1 MKIDIVPRTYFEE
14 RMGTAEVEALLR
26 SHKVISIQS
35 SNGWDSEPPFA
46 KKHCESKNLLCL
58 VFDDYFGIPEDPVER
73 SRVAL
78 FTPEH
83 ADRIMRFVDDGS
95 MPLVVLCTQGARAPG
110 DQSPPS
116 EILRP
121 SGCHVHHVQHYCQ
134 HWTWYQQ
141 VWSSRATIIDRFKCI
156 QHGKL
161 DSQA

>member
-95 MPLVVLCTQGARAPG
+95 MPLVVLCTQGVSRSGAVGYVLDRYFNSVLANNEKDYEYFMARNPFIM
-110 DQSPPS
+110 PNPNVV
-116 EILRP
+116 EVFLR
-121 SGCHVHHVQHYCQ
+121 
-134 HWTWYQQ
+134 
-141 VWSSRATIIDRFKCI
+141 F
-156 QHGKL
+156 L
-161 DSQA
+161 EL

>member
-1 MKIDIVPRTYFEE
+1 MKIDILPRSYFEE
-14 RMGTAEVEALLR
+14 RRGSFEIGELLR

-95 MPLVVLCTQGARAPG
+95 MPLVVHCTQGVSRSGAVGYVLDRYFNRVLANNEKDYEYFMARNPFIM
-110 DQSPPS
+110 PNPNVV
-116 EILRP
+116 EVFLR
-121 SGCHVHHVQHYCQ
+121 
-134 HWTWYQQ
+134 
-141 VWSSRATIIDRFKCI
+141 F
-156 QHGKL
+156 L
-161 DSQA
+161 EL